1 MGAQLLVY
9 QLSTGRLVSDETI
22 FLAGV
27 HVHGIHA
34 FQMQDLC
41 LLAVHGDRVAQVF
54 ALVWQSQCSKN
65 ATPP

>member
-9 QLSTGRLVSDETI
+9 QLSTGRLVFDDTI

-27 HVHGIHA
+27 HIHGIHA
-34 FQMQDLC
+34 FQVQDSC

-54 ALVWQSQCSKN
+54 GLVRQSQCSKN
-65 ATPP
+65 ATPL